1 MSDKEEYS
9 TFKAWGGKKLPNM
22 KEQYWY
28 NMAEHFRKVFKSL
41 EIDLIHFAQEN
52 SDDKLADLLK
62 EHEIFVY
69 ENEPEYERP
78 QNIYPS
84 TKKGG

>member
-9 TFKAWGGKKLPNM
+9 TEKAWGKRPPNM

-62 EHEIFVY
+62 K
-69 ENEPEYERP
+69 
-78 QNIYPS
+78 Q
-84 TKKGG
+84 

>member
-1 MSDKEEYS
+1 MTDKEEYS
-9 TFKAWGGKKLPNM
+9 TFKAWGGKKPPN
-22 KEQYWY
+22 KEEQEWY
-28 NMAEHFRKVFKSL
+28 NMAEHFRKVFKPL

-69 ENEPEYERP
+69 EDEPEYERP
-78 QNIYPS
+78 QNIFPS
-84 TKKGG
+84 TEKGG